1 LGETTGPNQT
11 LEQNIDL
18 VQPSHIKPTVS
29 FLIVLSLSLPL
40 LVTPP
45 AGDKVASAASADTA
59 IHAAISAY
67 VVADTAI
74 SVDAHPTYIEPTN
87 CYILF

>member
-1 LGETTGPNQT
+1 M
-11 LEQNIDL
+11 
-18 VQPSHIKPTVS
+18 
-29 FLIVLSLSLPL
+29 
-40 LVTPP
+40 TPP